1 MTKAYLSGNFVIRP
15 RSSTDVGKCVEV
27 LKDVHATD
35 AYPSNWPSDPSRWLT
50 PSGLLSSWVAVAD
63 ASVVGHVVA
72 GAIDEKADP
81 YFTRVSSRPASK
93 LVEIKRLFVAP
104 HARGHGIGRLL
115 LEAAIEYAKS
125 CSLEPILEVTADRQG
140 PVQFYER
147 SGWQRVGTNVATWQR
162 ASGER
167 PLLHQ
172 YQLLP

>member
-1 MTKAYLSGNFVIRP
+1 MTTSQSSENVTIRC
-15 RSSTDVGKCVEV
+15 RDTADIIKCVEL
-27 LKDVHATD
+27 LKNVHVAD

-50 PSGLLSSWVAVAD
+50 PRGLLSSWVAVAD
-63 ASVVGHVVA
+63 ASIVGHVVA

-81 YFTRVSSRPASK
+81 YFTRVSSRLASE

-104 HARGHGIGRLL
+104 YARGRGIGRLL
-115 LEAAIEYAKS
+115 LEEATEYARS

-147 SGWQRVGTNVATWQR
+147 SGWQRVGTNEATWQR

-172 YQLLP
+172 YQLRP